1 MDKQIMTGFVVFLIM
16 IMGIGVH
23 GCVNPNNWTGDNKTN
38 HTTNNSTNYSTN
50 NSVSTNNFTS
60 TDLAS
65 ANNQFA
71 IDLYSDYKSE
81 NDNIF
86 FSPWSI
92 SSALAMTY
100 EGARGQTATEMAKV
114 FYFPSNLSEMES
126 DYQIMNS
133 LLNKKNRS
141 YSLWN
146 ANSLWI
152 EKTYTL
158 NSSYASKMQ
167 TYYGGIIASL
177 DFKQEPD
184 ESRTVINNWVEN
196 KTNDHIKDILPSG
209 SITTDT
215 RLVLANAIYMKA
227 NWSEPFDKNLTQE
240 KEFYLSSGQKTKVSM
255 MYQQEHFRYGETN
268 EFQMVELPY
277 AGNELSMLVILPK
290 DDFLASITGGNMK
303 AVENSLS
310 AQNLA
315 KWKKEMKTEDV
326 KLSLPKFKFET
337 EYQLGKQL
345 KKMGMPTAFSQ
356 YADFS
361 GIGPENLAISEV
373 FHKAFVEVD
382 EQSTEAAAATVVVI
396 GTTSAPITQ
405 PPPPKVFNANHPF
418 IFIIQERST
427 CAILFLG
434 KVNDPT
440 K

>member
-141 YSLWN
+141 YSL
-146 ANSLWI
+146 
-152 EKTYTL
+152 
-158 NSSYASKMQ
+158 
-167 TYYGGIIASL
+167 
-177 DFKQEPD
+177 
-184 ESRTVINNWVEN
+184 
-196 KTNDHIKDILPSG
+196 
-209 SITTDT
+209 
-215 RLVLANAIYMKA
+215 
-227 NWSEPFDKNLTQE
+227 
-240 KEFYLSSGQKTKVSM
+240 
-255 MYQQEHFRYGETN
+255 
-268 EFQMVELPY
+268 
-277 AGNELSMLVILPK
+277 
-290 DDFLASITGGNMK
+290 
-303 AVENSLS
+303 
-310 AQNLA
+310 
-315 KWKKEMKTEDV
+315 
-326 KLSLPKFKFET
+326 
-337 EYQLGKQL
+337 
-345 KKMGMPTAFSQ
+345 
-356 YADFS
+356 
-361 GIGPENLAISEV
+361 
-373 FHKAFVEVD
+373 
-382 EQSTEAAAATVVVI
+382 
-396 GTTSAPITQ
+396 
-405 PPPPKVFNANHPF
+405 
-418 IFIIQERST
+418 
-427 CAILFLG
+427 
-434 KVNDPT
+434 
-440 K
+440 